1 METFKDRT
9 WLVPF
14 FVLESRLLI
23 GQLFKCR
30 SIISSA
36 QIESTINLLVIY
48 YDRQTD
54 RQIDKRQLQ
63 KFIYIMSKLISGC
76 SRCGSPV
83 TDSLETEIEQHGKV
97 VISTKMD
104 VSYPAILI
112 GTLS

>member
-1 METFKDRT
+1 M
-9 WLVPF
+9 
-14 FVLESRLLI
+14 I
-23 GQLFKCR
+23 GQAFQM
-30 SIISSA
+30 SQHHIISA
-36 QIESTINLLVIY
+36 NRIY
-48 YDRQTD
+48 YKPVSGILRQTD
-54 RQIDKRQLQ
+54 RRQLQ
-63 KFIYIMSKLISGC
+63 KFIYIMSKLLSEC